1 MCGNTGAISTIARV
15 SGADVNVRNTAGGT
29 PLMLAVKC
37 KNAAAVETLLRL
49 EGVDIEVEDED
60 ERSLEDLARQ
70 WAECEGR
77 RDSRFRADM
86 SKVML
91 VMISRARERREREL
105 REQQM
110 REVRE
115 RARRRRAER
124 ELQRRSRHVE
134 HDRRH
139 SYQAD
144 VRDVRLYQ
152 RILAGNLQAS
162 LSGNSGDEDDR
173 LQEIVR
179 SQMSRLGIRV
189 SIPDEEE
196 VRAVLNDLAGLRIPD
211 DVEEVTVRSDM
222 GLLALFEEED
232 TVEAV
237 VEEGGDDSA
246 EEYVVVVAGGETVDR
261 IEEITGDREEEAAVA
276 VSLSKPVIKREE
288 KKEEIEI
295 NQDDESGDELNKSVN
310 EISGLVEKKIQEIL
324 SKLEKVNIKILEREK
339 SLKPLEDKHEK
350 ERRDLKHSQVMEE
363 GEHYTEFREEIQE
376 LSEVHEKE
384 LEDLQSMT
392 DSHHLN
398 MRLHQALHR
407 LEDEENE
414 LQKSQES
421 RIIAMFVKHEAEMK
435 ELKQT
440 QKVEAQDCLAEDSA
454 LKNFREKKKDLSRHL
469 AKLTSKPEVVP
480 CPECPV
486 CYESMKPPA
495 RILQCVNGHLT
506 CVECAKRMER

>member
-1 MCGNTGAISTIARV
+1 MLHWAVMCGNTGAISTIARV
-15 SGADVNVRNTAGGT
+15 GGADVNVRNTAGET

-37 KNAAAVETLLRL
+37 KNAAAVETMLRL

-77 RDSRFRADM
+77 RDSRFRSDM

-91 VMISRARERREREL
+91 VMIARARERREREA
-105 REQQM
+105 RERQM

-115 RARRRRAER
+115 RARQRRAER
-124 ELQRRSRHVE
+124 ERQRSRQSFHG
-134 HDRRH
+134 DI
-139 SYQAD
+139 
-144 VRDVRLYQ
+144 RDVRLFQ

-162 LSGNSGDEDDR
+162 LSGNSRDEDDR

-179 SQMSRLGIRV
+179 SQMSRLGIRDLEDTQEDETARTV
-189 SIPDEEE
+189 RLGLPEVEEE
-196 VRAVLNDLAGLRIPD
+196 
-211 DVEEVTVRSDM
+211 EETV
-222 GLLALFEEED
+222 
-232 TVEAV
+232 VAV

-261 IEEITGDREEEAAVA
+261 IEEITGDREEAEVGG
-276 VSLSKPVIKREE
+276 SLSKPVIKRVEE
-288 KKEEIEI
+288 EAEESEI
-295 NQDDESGDELNKSVN
+295 NQDDESGEELNESVN
-310 EISGLVEKKIQEIL
+310 EISSLVEKKIQEIL
-324 SKLEKVNIKILEREK
+324 GKLESVNSKILEREK
-339 SLKPLEDKHEK
+339 SLKPLEEKHER
-350 ERRDLKHSQVMEE
+350 ERRGMKQGQVMDE
-363 GEHYTEFREEIQE
+363 GEHYAEFREEIQE

-398 MRLHQALHR
+398 MMLHQALHR
-407 LEDEENE
+407 LEEEENE
-414 LQKSQES
+414 LQQSQES

-440 QKVEAQDCLAEDSA
+440 QKIAAQRSLSEDAA
-454 LKNFREKKKDLSRHL
+454 LNNLKEKKKDLTRHL
-469 AKLTSKPEVVP
+469 AKLTAKPEVVP

-495 RILQCVNGHLT
+495 R
-506 CVECAKRMER
+506 